1 MAQLKVIN
9 LDGAE
14 VGEIDVNDEIFN
26 TEVREHLFYEVIKWQ
41 LARRRA
47 GTASTKGRNEVAGGG
62 AKPYRQKGT
71 GRARQGSRRAPNH
84 VGGGIVHGPR
94 PRSFAY
100 RINKKLRRAALR
112 SALSKRA
119 QEGRLL
125 VVRDLGMDE
134 IKTKNAAAI
143 FNQITP
149 DPSQSRQRSVS
160 GNALV
165 IGPRAE
171 SDQQLLNLKR
181 SVQNLPRV
189 HYLALEG
196 LNLYDILNHR
206 FLVIREPEINRIHEV
221 FGNEQ

>member
-1 MAQLKVIN
+1 MAQLKVVN
-9 LDGAE
+9 LEGTE
-14 VGEIDVNDEIFN
+14 VGEIEVSDTIFN
-26 TEVREHLFYEVIKWQ
+26 TEVKEHLFYEVVKWQ

-47 GTASTKGRNEVAGGG
+47 GTASTKGRSEVSGGG

-100 RINKKLRRAALR
+100 SINKKLRRAALR
-112 SALSKRA
+112 CALSKRA

-134 IKTKNAAAI
+134 VKTKSAASI
-143 FNQITP
+143 FKGLAN
-149 DPSQSRQRSVS
+149 DPSQSKRRSES
-160 GNALV
+160 GHAL
-165 IGPRAE
+165 ILGPRAE
-171 SDQQLLNLKR
+171 SDEQLLNLKR

-189 HYLALEG
+189 NYLAVEG
-196 LNLYDILNHR
+196 LNLFDVLNHR
-206 FLVIREPEINRIHEV
+206 FLIIREPEVNHLQEV
-221 FGNEQ
+221 LG

>member
-1 MAQLKVIN
+1 MSQLKVIN
-9 LDGAE
+9 LEGAE
-14 VGEIDVNDEIFN
+14 VGEIEVNDSIFN

-41 LARRRA
+41 LARRRS
-47 GTASTKGRNEVAGGG
+47 GNASTKGRSEVSGGG

-94 PRSFAY
+94 PRSYAY
-100 RINKKLRRAALR
+100 RINKKLRRAALC

-134 IKTKNAAAI
+134 IKTKTAAAI
-143 FNQITP
+143 FNTITP
-149 DPSQSRQRSVS
+149 DPSMSKKRSES
-160 GNALV
+160 GHALV
-165 IGPRAE
+165 IGPRAD
-171 SDQQLLNLKR
+171 SDSLVNNLKR

-189 HYLALEG
+189 HYLAFEG

-206 FLVIREPEINRIHEV
+206 FLVIREPEINRIQEV
-221 FGNEQ
+221 FGNE

>member
-9 LDGAE
+9 VEGAE
-14 VGEIDVNDEIFN
+14 VGQIDVSDAIFN
-26 TEVREHLFYEVIKWQ
+26 AEVKEHLFYDVIKWQ
-41 LARRRA
+41 LARRRS
-47 GTASTKGRNEVAGGG
+47 GNASTKGRNEVAGGG

-84 VGGGIVHGPR
+84 VGGGTVHGPK
-94 PRSFAY
+94 PRSYAY

-112 SALSKRA
+112 AALSKRA

-125 VVRDLGMDE
+125 VVRDLGMNE
-134 IKTKNAAAI
+134 IKTQNAASL
-143 FNQITP
+143 FNRIAP
-149 DPSQSRQRSVS
+149 DPSLSKQRSTS

-165 IGPRAE
+165 IGARAE
-171 SDQQLLNLKR
+171 SDPLLLNLKR

-196 LNLYDILNHR
+196 LNLYDILNHT
-206 FLVIREPEINRIHEV
+206 FLVIREPEINRIQEV
-221 FGNEQ
+221 FDHGS